1 MEKMK
6 SIIKG
11 EFSINPSSIHNP
23 DYQMNNL
30 LDTPCSEVC
39 ISSFLNEVNPVKVV
53 MNSSQQ
59 VRFVAVDRLEK
70 ILSCNVPTILFD
82 EECNPYVVSTPER
95 DALQLLSCD
104 ISPVVHI
111 CAKTAFNRI
120 KEKEL
125 KQTVSFLLKKYGM
138 YELAIS
144 LGMDLNNSLTK
155 KLVRQE
161 ILGLPTDKEIQ
172 KKSKKYFSSLRSE
185 SCFQEK
191 TL

>member
-1 MEKMK
+1 
-6 SIIKG
+6 
-11 EFSINPSSIHNP
+11 
-23 DYQMNNL
+23 
-30 LDTPCSEVC
+30 
-39 ISSFLNEVNPVKVV
+39 
-53 MNSSQQ
+53 
-59 VRFVAVDRLEK
+59 
-70 ILSCNVPTILFD
+70 
-82 EECNPYVVSTPER
+82 
-95 DALQLLSCD
+95 
-104 ISPVVHI
+104 
-111 CAKTAFNRI
+111 
-120 KEKEL
+120 
-125 KQTVSFLLKKYGM
+125 M